1 MGGWGGG
8 WKNEINEK
16 LTFVNKWLTGIVD
29 KLNGYG
35 Y

>member
-16 LTFVNKWLTGIVD
+16 LTFVKKWLTKAVD
-29 KLNGYG
+29 KYSD
-35 Y
+35 